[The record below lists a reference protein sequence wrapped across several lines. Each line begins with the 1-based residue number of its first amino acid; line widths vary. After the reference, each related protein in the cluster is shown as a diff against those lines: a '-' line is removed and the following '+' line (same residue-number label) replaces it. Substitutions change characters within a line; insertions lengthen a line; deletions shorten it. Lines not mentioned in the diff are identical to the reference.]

1 MGTVVRAYKYTLIMA
16 GHLHCST
23 QPSWQLSIHLSK
35 EAQRPVSVLR
45 MTTELDVF
53 GTERGNLAMV
63 LFPLLQKGQYVSVLP
78 CSANTQACP
87 EESSNHHQRK
97 WFKWCLLIVSVSVA
111 RKMQQFLTWSR
122 W

>member
-35 EAQRPVSVLR
+35 EAQRPASVLR

-63 LFPLLQKGQYVSVLP
+63 LFLLLLLAVL
-78 CSANTQACP
+78 SDIG
-87 EESSNHHQRK
+87 
-97 WFKWCLLIVSVSVA
+97 LLDNCWD
-111 RKMQQFLTWSR
+111 LLL
-122 W
+122 